1 MVRFSPLKKRPIAA
15 IGHKPVTGKKMEAPM
30 TQKLTRITICT
41 LTCMLLILSLSTA
54 LYAEQFPHYTAFGDS
69 LTDHNGLNQ
78 YVPEAPE
85 AFTNCQATPCVW
97 VEYMLAELEIGL
109 ENLDNNAIG
118 GAMTQG
124 HENAD
129 IQAAIDA
136 GALPPLGLVGQVDT
150 YLSQSPDFSPEDT
163 LFTIWIGGND
173 LLEFFRGESSAA
185 APEALVQGAM
195 ANIQAAVTDL
205 IDAGALNFLVL
216 NLPDLSKTPAFNQQ
230 PEDTRA
236 QVSELTQGF
245 NQALFVTL
253 EGIEFRNSGVSIITL
268 DAFSLMN
275 RLINQ
280 GIFENTSGTYL
291 ELDANGDPTGNVNGD
306 AEDFLFYDPIH
317 PTTRAHA
324 IIGGEAAAAVT
335 ASEGPRDF
343 DDDDTCFIQTVAAA
357 H

>member
-1 MVRFSPLKKRPIAA
+1 MIR
-15 IGHKPVTGKKMEAPM
+15 
-30 TQKLTRITICT
+30 KLTRITICT
-41 LTCMLLILSLSTA
+41 LTCMLLILSLSTSV
-54 LYAEQFPHYTAFGDS
+54 YAEQFAHFTAFGDS

-97 VEYMLAELEIGL
+97 VEYMLADLEIGL

-124 HENAD
+124 HSDAD

-150 YLSQSPDFSPEDT
+150 YLSQSPEFNSGDT

-195 ANIQAAVTDL
+195 ANIEAAVTDL

-216 NLPDLSKTPAFNQQ
+216 NLPDLSQTPAFNQQ
-230 PEDTRA
+230 PEETRNS
-236 QVSELTQGF
+236 VNELVQGF
-245 NQALFVTL
+245 NRALSVTL
-253 EGIEFRNSGVSIITL
+253 EGIEFQNSGVSIISIDVFT
-268 DAFSLMN
+268 FMN
-275 RLINQ
+275 GLIVQ
-280 GIFENTSGTYL
+280 GIFNNTTGTYL
-291 ELDANGDPTGNVNGD
+291 ELDAEGNPTGNVNGEAD
-306 AEDFLFYDPIH
+306 DFLFYDPIH

-324 IIGGEAAAAVT
+324 IIGDEAAETVE

-343 DDDDTCFIQTVAAA
+343 DDDDTCFIQTVAAY
-357 H
+357 

>member
-1 MVRFSPLKKRPIAA
+1 
-15 IGHKPVTGKKMEAPM
+15 
-30 TQKLTRITICT
+30 
-41 LTCMLLILSLSTA
+41 MLLILSLSTSVS
-54 LYAEQFPHYTAFGDS
+54 AEQFAHFTAFGDS

-97 VEYMLAELEIGL
+97 VEYMLAELEIEL
-109 ENLDNNAIG
+109 ENLENNAIG

-124 HENAD
+124 HSDEE

-150 YLSQSPDFSPEDT
+150 YLSQSPEFKPDDT

-195 ANIQAAVTDL
+195 ANIETAVTDL

-216 NLPDLSKTPAFNQQ
+216 NLPDLSQTPAFNQQ
-230 PEDTRA
+230 PEDTRNNIN
-236 QVSELTQGF
+236 ELVQGF
-245 NQALFVTL
+245 NRALSVTL
-253 EGIEFRNSGVSIITL
+253 EGVEYQNSGVSIISL
-268 DAFSLMN
+268 DVFTFMN
-275 RLINQ
+275 GLIAQ
-280 GIFENTSGTYL
+280 GIFNNTTGTYL
-291 ELDANGDPTGNVNGD
+291 EFDAEGNPTGNVNGD
-306 AEDFLFYDPIH
+306 ADDFLFYDPIH

-324 IIGGEAAAAVT
+324 IIGDEAAAAVE
-335 ASEGPRDF
+335 ASEGARDF
-343 DDDDTCFIQTVAAA
+343 DDDDTCFIQTVAAY
-357 H
+357 

>member
-1 MVRFSPLKKRPIAA
+1 MIR
-15 IGHKPVTGKKMEAPM
+15 
-30 TQKLTRITICT
+30 KLTRITICT
-41 LTCMLLILSLSTA
+41 LTCMLLILSLSTS
-54 LYAEQFPHYTAFGDS
+54 LYAEQYTHFTAFGDS

-78 YVPEAPE
+78 FVPEAPE

-97 VEYMLAELEIGL
+97 VEYMLAELEIEL

-124 HENAD
+124 HSDEE

-150 YLSQSPDFSPEDT
+150 YLSQSPEFNPDDT

-195 ANIQAAVTDL
+195 ANIETAVTDL

-216 NLPDLSKTPAFNQQ
+216 NLPDLSQTPAFNQQ
-230 PEDTRA
+230 PEDTRNNIN
-236 QVSELTQGF
+236 ELVQGF
-245 NQALFVTL
+245 NRALSVTL
-253 EGIEFRNSGVSIITL
+253 EGVEYQNSGVSIISIDVFT
-268 DAFSLMN
+268 FMN
-275 RLINQ
+275 GLIAQ
-280 GIFENTSGTYL
+280 GIFNNTTGTYL
-291 ELDANGDPTGNVNGD
+291 EFDAEGNPTGNVNGD
-306 AEDFLFYDPIH
+306 ADDFLFYDPIH

-324 IIGGEAAAAVT
+324 IIGDEAAAAVE
-335 ASEGPRDF
+335 ASEGARDF
-343 DDDDTCFIQTVAAA
+343 DDDDTCFIQTVAAY
-357 H
+357 